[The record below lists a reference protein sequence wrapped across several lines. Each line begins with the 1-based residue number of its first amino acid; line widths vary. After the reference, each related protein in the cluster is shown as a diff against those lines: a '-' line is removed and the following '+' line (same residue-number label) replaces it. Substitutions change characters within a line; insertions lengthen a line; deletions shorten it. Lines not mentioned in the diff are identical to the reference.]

1 MAEDELSC
9 FQQRRAQ
16 PRIDATA
23 ARVQEG
29 GHVAATGA
37 LAEADG
43 DAVAGQGGQGFGID
57 HWPVL
62 LPGSQSCGKGSL
74 DQGVVL
80 QIGAMGDSDLQAI
93 RRPGIGIRGAAFG
106 AIHKV
111 LQVDAKATPVATL
124 SGTLNPGIPA
134 THNCTG
140 SNGRDGLDLLP
151 LCSSPAQEAPVSAF

>member
-1 MAEDELSC
+1 MAEYELSC

-57 HWPVL
+57 HWPAL
-62 LPGSQSCGKGSL
+62 LLRGKGCRERSL
-74 DQGVVL
+74 DQGVML
-80 QIGAMGDSDLQAI
+80 QIGAMGDSDWLGLFPLDWRLQSSCKGSAGWAGGFRGGLALLKGLPGLTTSSI
-93 RRPGIGIRGAAFG
+93 YQDRR
-106 AIHKV
+106 
-111 LQVDAKATPVATL
+111 
-124 SGTLNPGIPA
+124 
-134 THNCTG
+134 
-140 SNGRDGLDLLP
+140 DLHP
-151 LCSSPAQEAPVSAF
+151 